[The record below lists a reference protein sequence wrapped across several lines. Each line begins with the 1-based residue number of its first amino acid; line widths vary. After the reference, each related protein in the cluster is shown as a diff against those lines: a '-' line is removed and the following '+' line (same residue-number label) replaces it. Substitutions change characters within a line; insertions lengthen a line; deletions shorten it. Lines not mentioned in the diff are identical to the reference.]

1 MAGQGRRRGRAV
13 RPAVAG
19 LGAAALLVSA
29 CSSGT
34 GGGQSGG
41 GSDLKNFTYLTN
53 VENTTIK
60 TELESLAKGQCS
72 SAEQGLPLKVETV
85 PQTQLDQR
93 LQLLAGQNALPVQ
106 YAAGNAPA
114 LTVTLDKSGNV
125 VDFEKALTDLGVIDQ
140 VEPAAISTIKSLY
153 GGKFNVLPYEYNI
166 EGIWYNKKLFAAN
179 GLQVPGT
186 WDEMVAAA
194 AKLKSAGVTPFSAS
208 GEQGWPIT
216 RMISNYLQRDLG
228 PDALQKVQDG
238 SAKLTDPQYVKAAQA
253 VADLGA
259 KGYFGQGVG
268 SIDYD
273 TAVSQ
278 FLTGKA
284 GMLYMGSWVLA
295 DINDPAKDKIG
306 QDSIGFMPFPAV
318 TGGKGSIDQLTANVG
333 LPMTMNAK
341 LYDGKDGK
349 VGAWLKCITQ
359 NYGSAA
365 LKDQQSISGFKTS
378 GDVAG
383 LSPLTQEVRKQIA
396 ATEQGIIWFEA
407 LLNTKATT
415 TSQTN
420 AAPLVTGSMSA
431 ADFMKRVQTDN
442 SGS

>member
-1 MAGQGRRRGRAV
+1 VIAGQGRRRGRAV
-13 RPAVAG
+13 WPALAG
-19 LGAAALLVSA
+19 AGVAALAVTA

-34 GGGQSGG
+34 DGQAGGEAVKEFS
-41 GSDLKNFTYLTN
+41 YLTN
-53 VENTTIK
+53 VENTTIR
-60 TELESLAKGQCS
+60 TALESLAGGECADAQK
-72 SAEQGLPLKVETV
+72 GLPLKVETV

-106 YAAGNAPA
+106 YAAGNAPS

-125 VDFEKALTDLGVIDQ
+125 LDFEKALTDLGLLDQ

-166 EGIWYNKKLFAAN
+166 EGIWYNKKLFADN
-179 GLQVPGT
+179 GIAVPGT
-186 WDEMVAAA
+186 WDELVAAA
-194 AKLKSAGVTPFSAS
+194 GKLKAAGVTPFSAS
-208 GEQGWPIT
+208 GEQGWPLT
-216 RMISNYLQRDLG
+216 RLISSYLQRDVG

-238 SAKLTDPQYVKAAQA
+238 SAKLTDPAYVKAAQA

-259 KGYFGQGVG
+259 KGYFGEGVG

-273 TAVSQ
+273 TANAQ

-295 DINDPAKDKIG
+295 DINDPAKTTIG
-306 QDSIGFMPFPAV
+306 KENIGFMPFPAV
-318 TGGKGSIDQLTANVG
+318 AGGKGSVDQLTANVG

-349 VGAWLKCITQ
+349 VGAWLGCIAE
-359 NYGSAA
+359 NYATTA
-365 LKDQQSISGFKTS
+365 LKDQGSISGFKTTTE
-378 GDVAG
+378 VAD
-383 LSPLTQEVRKQIA
+383 LPPLTQEVRQRIAGTKQAIV
-396 ATEQGIIWFEA
+396 WFEA
-407 LLNTKATT
+407 LFNSKATT

-420 AAPLVTGSMSA
+420 AAPLVTGGMSA
-431 ADFMKRVQTDN
+431 ADFMAKVQTDN